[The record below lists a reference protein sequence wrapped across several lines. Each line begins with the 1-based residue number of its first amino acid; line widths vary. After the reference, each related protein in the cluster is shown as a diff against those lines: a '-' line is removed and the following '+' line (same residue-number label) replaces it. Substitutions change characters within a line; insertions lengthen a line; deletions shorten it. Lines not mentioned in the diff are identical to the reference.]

1 MQDLNGDDSISPE
14 VMKRVHDALCDG
26 LIPDQWKL
34 SNIVPVP
41 KKVDLTKT
49 DKYKGISLTSIVSK
63 TLNKMLLNRMKPC
76 LEEVLR
82 INQNGFRPG
91 RSTTSYFLA
100 LRRTNGG
107 C

>member
-14 VMKRVHDALCDG
+14 VMKSVHNALCDG

-49 DKYKGISLTSIVSK
+49 DNYK
-63 TLNKMLLNRMKPC
+63 
-76 LEEVLR
+76 
-82 INQNGFRPG
+82 
-91 RSTTSYFLA
+91 
-100 LRRTNGG
+100 
-107 C
+107 